1 MYLLRTYSWYI
12 SSMYICVRCVH
23 RRVYQCLS
31 GMKRVM
37 EPSELGKNIIFGHL
51 GRFKTAQGLP
61 LVPHLTI
68 NIRWQ
73 SHMHIFYLTCLLL
86 KSMRFKCTNCILLSE
101 SDCPP
106 LAEMEKKYPKLTH
119 LWNYSDQ
126 ESLNAS
132 QREALKKA
140 YHGMFHIIQ
149 GPPGM

>member
-1 MYLLRTYSWYI
+1 MFG
-12 SSMYICVRCVH
+12 VH

-31 GMKRVM
+31 GMKSLM

-73 SHMHIFYLTCLLL
+73 SHIYAHFISNMSVMEIIALQMYQLHFG
-86 KSMRFKCTNCILLSE
+86 LLSE
-101 SDCPP
+101 PDCPL
-106 LAEMEKKYPKLTH
+106 LAEMEKEYPKLTH
-119 LWNYSDQ
+119 LWNKSDQ

-132 QREALKKA
+132 QRSALEKA
-140 YHGMFHIIQ
+140 YHGMFHMIQ